1 MLSEFVL
8 PDAPVVFPAAAGQR
22 TMPFAEILPLAFD
35 MKLK

>member
-8 PDAPVVFPAAAGQR
+8 PEAPVVFPAADGVR
-22 TMPFAEILPLAFD
+22 TMMFSEILPLAFE